1 MRKLTLALGA
11 ALIAGCSL
19 APDYQ
24 RPALPVDQAWP
35 EDAAAGNRAAAG
47 LDWRLVFTD
56 ARLQNLIADALEHNR
71 DLRIAVARVAEA
83 RAVYGISRAD
93 RLPNLDLAVSHAG
106 NHVPADLSSTGSA
119 LTTRRQDVAVSL
131 VSFEL
136 DFWGRVANLTA
147 AAKAGYLAT
156 EEAQRAFRLSLIAD
170 VATAWLT
177 LAEMTERAELARR
190 TVAGRDET
198 RKLVVRRRDVGM
210 AGDLDVLAADG
221 ALQAARADL
230 AGIER
235 QRAAAASALAVLVGK
250 PQGSLPAPG
259 RLADQGI
266 VGDLAAGI
274 PSDVLVRRPDVL
286 AAEQRLIAANANIG
300 AARAAFLPRI
310 ALTGSFGTAS
320 RALDGL
326 FDSGSDAWSFQPS
339 LRLPLFDFGRTA
351 ANVDVAEARKVVA
364 VADYEKT
371 VQLAFR
377 EIADLLSGR
386 QRLAEQLAA
395 LVAAEQA
402 QTERRRIVE
411 ARYAAGIASY
421 MELLDAE
428 RDLFNVQQS
437 TVAARRAWLSSA
449 AQLYKALGG

>member
-1 MRKLTLALGA
+1 MRKFTAALGA
-11 ALIAGCSL
+11 VLIAGCSL

-24 RPALPVDQAWP
+24 RPQLPVDQAWP
-35 EDAAAGNRAAAG
+35 EDAAAGTRPAAG
-47 LDWRLVFTD
+47 LDWHEVF
-56 ARLQNLIADALEHNR
+56 AEPVLQGLISDALEHNR

-83 RAVYGISRAD
+83 RALYGITRAD
-93 RLPNLDLAVSHAG
+93 RLPSLDLAVSHAG
-106 NHVPADLSSTGSA
+106 SRVPADLSSTGSA
-119 LTTRRQDVAVSL
+119 LTTQRQDVGVSL

-147 AAKAGYLAT
+147 AAKASYLAT
-156 EEAQRAFRLSLIAD
+156 EEARRAFQLSLIAD
-170 VATAWLT
+170 VANAWLT
-177 LAEMTERAELARR
+177 LAEMNERAELARR
-190 TVAGRDET
+190 TVAGREET
-198 RKLVVRRRDVGM
+198 RQLVVRRRDVGM

-230 AGIER
+230 AGLER
-235 QRAAAASALAVLVGK
+235 QRAAAISALAVLVGK

-259 RLADQGI
+259 RLADQK
-266 VGDLAAGI
+266 VAGDLAAGI
-274 PSDVLVRRPDVL
+274 PSDVLVRRPDVI

-310 ALTGSFGTAS
+310 ALTGSYGTAS

-326 FDSGSDAWSFQPS
+326 FEGGSTAWSFQPT

-371 VQLAFR
+371 VQQAFR

-386 QRLAEQLAA
+386 QRLAEQMAA
-395 LVAAEQA
+395 LAAAEQA
-402 QTERRRIVE
+402 QTERRRIVD
-411 ARYAAGIASY
+411 ARYKAGIASY
-421 MELLDAE
+421 MEVLDAE
-428 RDLFNVQQS
+428 RDLFSAQQS
-437 TVAARRAWLSSA
+437 AVAARRAWLSAA